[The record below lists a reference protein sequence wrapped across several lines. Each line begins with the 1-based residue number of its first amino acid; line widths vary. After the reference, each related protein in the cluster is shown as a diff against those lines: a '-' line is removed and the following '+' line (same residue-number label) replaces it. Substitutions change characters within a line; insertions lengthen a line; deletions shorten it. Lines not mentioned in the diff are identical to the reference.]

1 MVTRVRS
8 DLSHLRV
15 QQYRQSFQD
24 TLDPT
29 CSCGF
34 NRESIVSLFSPLSL
48 VSCWTVYSSERL
60 KKNDITIL
68 NKGESV
74 VIHIQLY
81 GEESFKGKVNFLI
94 LNASVDFVLLWPM
107 RIEILDIMNLKFI
120 LLSVRVTFQP
130 VNILKIP
137 CSDFLTTV
145 NYY

>member
-1 MVTRVRS
+1 MFPAEQSTLLN
-8 DLSHLRV
+8 DLK
-15 QQYRQSFQD
+15 
-24 TLDPT
+24 
-29 CSCGF
+29 
-34 NRESIVSLFSPLSL
+34 EI
-48 VSCWTVYSSERL
+48 
-60 KKNDITIL
+60 DITIL

-94 LNASVDFVLLWPM
+94 LNASVDFVLSWPM

-120 LLSVRVTFQP
+120 LLSVRVTFQS